1 MSGALKD
8 LLAHQAW
15 ADAKFFSA
23 WQRSGLLQDEE
34 LRIRADHQVT
44 VLEAFLHLL
53 KGGEVAL
60 PERPIAGFHELQA
73 RCGAAHQVYLALGHS
88 LDSTTL
94 ERTLRVPW
102 FPEPPCVLSVADLL
116 LQVCM
121 HSQHH
126 RGQNMARLRAL
137 GGQVINVDY
146 IIWLWKQ
153 KPEARWS

>member
-1 MSGALKD
+1 MSGSLKD

-44 VLEAFLHLL
+44 VLEAFLQLL
-53 KGGEVAL
+53 KGGDMAL
-60 PERPIAGFHELQA
+60 PERPTADCLELRA
-73 RCGAAHQVYLALGHS
+73 RCEAAHEVYLALGHS
-88 LDSTTL
+88 LDKATL

-102 FPEPPCVLSVADLL
+102 FPDPPCVLSVSDILM
-116 LQVCM
+116 QVCM

-153 KPEARWS
+153 KPAARWS

>member
-1 MSGALKD
+1 MSGHLKD

-15 ADAKFFSA
+15 ADAAFFSA
-23 WQRSGLLQDEE
+23 WQGSGQLQDEE
-34 LRIRADHQVT
+34 LLIRADHQVM
-44 VLEAFLHLL
+44 VLQAFLQLL
-53 KGGEVAL
+53 KGGDL
-60 PERPIAGFHELQA
+60 TPPEGPKADFQELRA
-73 RCGAAHQVYLALGHS
+73 RCEAAHEVYLALGHS
-88 LDSTTL
+88 LDAGAL
-94 ERTLRVPW
+94 ARTLRVPW
-102 FPEPPCVLSVADLL
+102 FPDPPCVLSVSDIL

-153 KPEARWS
+153 KPGARWS